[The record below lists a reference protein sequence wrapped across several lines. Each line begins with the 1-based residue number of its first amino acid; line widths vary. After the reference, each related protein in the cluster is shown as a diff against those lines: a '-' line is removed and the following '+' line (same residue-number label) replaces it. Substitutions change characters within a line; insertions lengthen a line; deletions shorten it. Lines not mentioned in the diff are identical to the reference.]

1 MAKYV
6 VFCASLKKQVLRG
19 ELFMAKSG
27 ARGGP
32 RVGIKGGWG
41 QLIWN
46 VSVALYLIANGIL
59 GLNKRGD
66 FKVIFDFVF
75 KGNFAEMVV
84 MIVSVIAL
92 FAGILVLFELF
103 KVKFSFLD
111 ELLFIVAIIWAVYI
125 IIEII
130 YWVRGGVE
138 NYFWDIVQKLAV
150 HMMVLG
156 SLFIASKRFG
166 G

>member
-1 MAKYV
+1 M
-6 VFCASLKKQVLRG
+6 KKSG
-19 ELFMAKSG
+19 AKSG
-27 ARGGP
+27 IRGGL
-32 RVGIKGGWG
+32 G
-41 QLIWN
+41 QILWKI
-46 VSVALYLIANGIL
+46 SVALYLIANGIL
-59 GLNKRGD
+59 GLSKRGD
-66 FKVIFDFVF
+66 FRTIFDFVF
-75 KGNFAEMVV
+75 KGSFADMVV